1 MPPDKEVPYK
11 FNFTYGKASSPLP
24 ASNNIPY
31 MVHFLPNGKNINIL
45 KVNKGSFNNYN
56 ITSKDTIIFNTGKLV
71 KGENK
76 SAIVVLGSNESLQNL
91 KPKINVSA
99 IINGKP
105 VSGIIQPPNPAAPL
119 LGIDPSLGVASLG
132 ASIGTVLD
140 LPKKATVNIL
150 GTANEVIGTV
160 EKGYHLF
167 HTIYNDSFSCFRLQL
182 TPVSTQDYL
191 SPNYNVGMKNCS
203 NHPERIILRVIGLPK
218 EVKPYFSSS
227 VFDIEQH
234 QTKEDNTLKR
244 DIPATIT

>member
-1 MPPDKEVPYK
+1 
-11 FNFTYGKASSPLP
+11 
-24 ASNNIPY
+24 
-31 MVHFLPNGKNINIL
+31 
-45 KVNKGSFNNYN
+45 
-56 ITSKDTIIFNTGKLV
+56 
-71 KGENK
+71 
-76 SAIVVLGSNESLQNL
+76 
-91 KPKINVSA
+91 
-99 IINGKP
+99 
-105 VSGIIQPPNPAAPL
+105 
-119 LGIDPSLGVASLG
+119 
-132 ASIGTVLD
+132 
-140 LPKKATVNIL
+140 
-150 GTANEVIGTV
+150 
-160 EKGYHLF
+160 F